1 MAGICACLA
10 VPALLPDYALVYTF
24 AEADARKR
32 PQMLPILYFID
43 QYLIDLFIWI
53 IIGSAILSW
62 LIAFNVVNPYNQF
75 VRSLWDLFQRVT
87 EPFLR
92 PIRRLLPDMG
102 GIDVSPVILILILI
116 FIRVVVIRGWLMP
129 LFS

>member
-1 MAGICACLA
+1 MRS
-10 VPALLPDYALVYTF
+10 LLL
-24 AEADARKR
+24 
-32 PQMLPILYFID
+32 FID
-43 QYLIDLFIWI
+43 EYLIWLFIWI

-92 PIRRLLPDMG
+92 PIRRILPDMG
-102 GIDVSPVILILILI
+102 GIDVSPVILILILY
-116 FIRVVVIRGWLMP
+116 FISKVVIRGWL
-129 LFS
+129 LGIN